1 MDQLRFA
8 VENKALIFNIEIIEG
23 YSKSSKKMFWCT
35 LIFEENNK
43 QLVLGSDILSN
54 VLSNFLIS
62 FFSFRKQN
70 FFEYK
75 GISVFHIMNLM
86 EPHSNLVVSIIN
98 ENEDFLFHVID
109 SEGNLIPLL
118 KFDINM
124 KQRFVTEITK
134 FIER

>member
-1 MDQLRFA
+1 MEQIRFD
-8 VENKALIFNIEIIEG
+8 VENKALIFNIEIIDG
-23 YSKSSKKMFWCT
+23 YFKSSKKMFWCT
-35 LIFEENNK
+35 LIFEENKK
-43 QLVLGSDILSN
+43 QLVLGSDMLSN
-54 VLSNFLIS
+54 VFSNFLIS

-75 GISVFHIMNLM
+75 GFSVFHIMNLM

-98 ENEDFLFHVID
+98 ENEDFLFYVID
-109 SEGNLIPLL
+109 SQGSIIPLL
-118 KFDINM
+118 KFDLNM